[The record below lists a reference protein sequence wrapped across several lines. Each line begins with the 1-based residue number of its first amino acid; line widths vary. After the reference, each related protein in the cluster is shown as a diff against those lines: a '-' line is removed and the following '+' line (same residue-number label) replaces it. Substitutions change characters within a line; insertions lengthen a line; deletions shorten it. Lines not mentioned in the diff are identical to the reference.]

1 MRAVALALFAALA
14 LSAPVNAAVKN
25 DYVVKFEKPFER
37 ADANV
42 VAASVVWSCAGD
54 TCTGEL
60 PRRAPVV
67 RDCMRV
73 AQELGRVTEFGT
85 NDQKLTDEQ
94 LTQCNTRAKG

>member
-1 MRAVALALFAALA
+1 MRALALALIAAFAV
-14 LSAPVNAAVKN
+14 SAPASAAPKRVH
-25 DYVVKFEKPFER
+25 VVKVEKAFER
-37 ADANV
+37 PDNDV

-60 PRRAPVV
+60 PRRTPAV

-85 NDQKLTDEQ
+85 DEVKLNSEE
-94 LTQCNTRAKG
+94 LAQCNTRAKG